1 MRNFILAVSTF
12 ALACDSPEDAELLE
26 ASSGDL
32 AQDDAQNDAQGED
45 VAELDPG
52 ELSADPRPAVAGCQ
66 YKVLWPTA
74 GVYEQPGWNVL
85 KTKNAGDIVGASWCD
100 WTWYDGA
107 NEWLAVATDS
117 AEDGVGW
124 MRRGAVVKL

>member
-12 ALACDSPEDAELLE
+12 VLACDSPEDAELLE
-26 ASSGDL
+26 ASSGEL
-32 AQDDAQNDAQGED
+32 AEDDAQDEDA
-45 VAELDPG
+45 AELDPG
-52 ELSADPRPAVAGCQ
+52 EWSAEPRPTAAGCQ

-74 GVYEQPGWNVL
+74 GVYEKPGYLVL
-85 KTKNAGDIVGASWCD
+85 KTKNAGEIVGASWCD

-124 MRRGAVVKL
+124 MRRSAVVKL

>member
-1 MRNFILAVSTF
+1 MRQFILAVSTF
-12 ALACDSPEDAELLE
+12 LLACDSPEDADLLE
-26 ASSGDL
+26 ASSGEL
-32 AQDDAQNDAQGED
+32 ARDDAQDED

-52 ELSADPRPAVAGCQ
+52 DLSDDPRPAAAGCQ
-66 YKVLWPTA
+66 YKVIWPTA

-85 KTKNAGDIVGASWCD
+85 KTKNAGEVVGASWCD
-100 WTWYDGA
+100 WTWYDGV

-124 MRRGAVVKL
+124 MRRSAVVKL